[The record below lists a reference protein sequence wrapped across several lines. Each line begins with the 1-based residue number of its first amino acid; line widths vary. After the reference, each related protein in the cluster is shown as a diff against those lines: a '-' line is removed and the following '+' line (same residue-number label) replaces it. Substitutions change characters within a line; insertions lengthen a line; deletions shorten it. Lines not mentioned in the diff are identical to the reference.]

1 MGVRL
6 VTIFLVEL
14 RAFAKSEDIFIW
26 FFVFSAKCYDEEQ
39 VQRRSE
45 CNVRN
50 DLKII
55 ESKRPT
61 TMTIN
66 SGNDCSINDVQ
77 TWFTAQLGRPQ
88 QMHAPLRSSNACEP
102 TSTVTQDV
110 QRHELTSALA
120 IQNLISRL
128 TFSVC

>member
-1 MGVRL
+1 VLLPRVKTSLFGSLFSVRS
-6 VTIFLVEL
+6 VTT
-14 RAFAKSEDIFIW
+14 KNT
-26 FFVFSAKCYDEEQ
+26 
-39 VQRRSE
+39 
-45 CNVRN
+45 NVRN

-88 QMHAPLRSSNACEP
+88 QMHAPLPSSNACEP
-102 TSTVTQDV
+102 TSTVTKDV
-110 QRHELTSALA
+110 
-120 IQNLISRL
+120 
-128 TFSVC
+128 